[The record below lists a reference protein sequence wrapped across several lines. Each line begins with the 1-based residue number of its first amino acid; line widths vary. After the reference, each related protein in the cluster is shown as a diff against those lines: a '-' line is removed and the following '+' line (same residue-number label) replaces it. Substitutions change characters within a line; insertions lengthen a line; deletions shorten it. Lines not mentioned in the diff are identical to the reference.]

1 MQKARYTPENYG
13 HFGVASQNY
22 CHYTSPI
29 RRMADLLVHTIYKVF
44 VKEKNHDPATLKYW
58 ADYLNTVC
66 EHISECE
73 VEAENCE
80 RAVDDY
86 LNATYLE
93 NRIGTQ
99 FEANVADIFPG
110 GFFVRTDNFID
121 GRVDFCL
128 DDNDAKELLT
138 ITDPEEAAKFI
149 EKNKKQFIGY
159 CDYNEKMYGYTR
171 NGRVYLRF
179 GDRVL
184 VSCIGAYP
192 DRREVDFA
200 LIRKL

>member
-1 MQKARYTPENYG
+1 MQKARYTKENYG
-13 HFGVASQNY
+13 HYGVASPRY

-29 RRMADLLVHTIYKVF
+29 RRMADLLVHTIFKVF
-44 VKEKNHDPATLKYW
+44 VVEKNHDPATLKYW
-58 ADYLNTVC
+58 GDYLNTIC
-66 EHISECE
+66 DQISECE
-73 VEAENCE
+73 IQSEKAEH
-80 RAVDDY
+80 AVWDRF
-86 LNATYLE
+86 NAELME
-93 NRIGTQ
+93 DKIGEQ
-99 FEANVADIFPG
+99 FEATVDGLMPG
-110 GFFVRTDNFID
+110 GFFAKTDKTVD
-121 GRVDFCL
+121 GRVDFML
-128 DDNDAKELLT
+128 DEDAAQELMT
-138 ITDPEEAAKFI
+138 ITDPEEAAIFI
-149 EKNKKQFIGY
+149 EKNKKPFIGY